1 MPQIDPD
8 SIRTLKKSLRFPPGF
23 ASKQPVG
30 GRLKGVL
37 IALAALQLLL
47 AIVRV
52 ANESDAQFDSL
63 PWTVVYLVLE
73 FAGFLCLAVR
83 PGFAWIPFVLEC
95 AVLFSFTSPGAYA
108 FLLPVFLLLACYVAP
123 LISLI
128 PISLAY
134 LAWMFGWPTFNEVS
148 LVDFVPV
155 YGLIWLISVFIGLS
169 CRIISVRER
178 DSRQRL
184 SAEELSRE
192 HAINAHKS
200 ELARELH
207 DVIAHHLTII
217 AVRARVGERNQSVD
231 ALQEEL
237 HDIGNVSRTALADL
251 RNLLATMREESEEAR
266 SADSLAN
273 VRLDEELDNA
283 VDALAGYG
291 IECEVTIEGEIDAIP
306 MAHRP
311 TLQRF
316 IRECV
321 TNVLKHAAPKVP
333 VSFVLNATDADTT
346 ITSTNGVGPSES
358 TNHGIGD
365 SGYGLLGLRERA
377 VALDGSV
384 KTRLS
389 PPGRMD
395 QKGVSGVRTW
405 TVMMTLP
412 RGPRAKSGV
421 GQQSTGQSAL
431 TPNR

>member
-47 AIVRV
+47 AIVRI
-52 ANESDAQFDSL
+52 ANESEPHFDTL

-73 FAGFLCLAVR
+73 FTGFLCLAVR
-83 PGFAWIPFVLEC
+83 TGYAWIPFVLEC
-95 AVLFSFTSPGAYA
+95 AVLFGYTSPGSYA
-108 FLLPVFLLLACYVAP
+108 FLIPVFLILACYLAP

-128 PISLAY
+128 PISVAY
-134 LAWMFGWPTFNEVS
+134 ITWMFGWPILNDVS
-148 LVDFVPV
+148 LVDFVSV
-155 YGLIWLISVFIGLS
+155 YGLIWLVAVFIGLS

-217 AVRARVGERNQSVD
+217 AVRARVGEKNTSVE

-237 HDIGNVSRTALADL
+237 HDIGDVSRSALADL
-251 RNLLATMREESEEAR
+251 RSLLTTMRETGQESPGEGTL
-266 SADSLAN
+266 DN
-273 VRLDEELDNA
+273 VQLDRELDRA

-291 IECEVTIEGEIDAIP
+291 MVAEVSVHGDLGDIP

-321 TNVLKHAAPKVP
+321 TNVFKHGAPRSPCTFELAV
-333 VSFVLNATDADTT
+333 TDTET
-346 ITSTNGVGPSES
+346 SITASNGVLSGAGS
-358 TNHGIGD
+358 HHDIGE

-389 PPGRMD
+389 EPRSGAAPGD
-395 QKGVSGVRTW
+395 PQLRTW
-405 TVMMTLP
+405 TVKMTLP
-412 RGPRAKSGV
+412 RGSRAKP
-421 GQQSTGQSAL
+421 AL
-431 TPNR
+431 NPIALSPHR